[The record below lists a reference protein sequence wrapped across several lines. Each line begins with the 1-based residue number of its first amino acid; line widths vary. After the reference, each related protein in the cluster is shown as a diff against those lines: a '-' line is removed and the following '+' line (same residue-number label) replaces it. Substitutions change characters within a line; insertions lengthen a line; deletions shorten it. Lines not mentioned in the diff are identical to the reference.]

1 MPVVAACLVISSVMV
16 RMTVGMAATNRT
28 VLRPLAAPVK
38 FPVGTIRA
46 FLEAGYA
53 MTMWTA
59 RTNRMS
65 RLSVA
70 AATQLR
76 QLSVHLVRCS
86 AALGNAYTG
95 SGAVTGTQTA
105 RMAVTRKTAV
115 RSLLGLFCFLFC
127 FVPFYVVVLVLFL
140 FFACFICV
148 FLFCHFVF
156 CCVLFVCLFF
166 NDWNILCV
174 PVVKT

>member
-1 MPVVAACLVISSVMV
+1 MPAVAACLVISSVTV

-28 VLRPLAAPVK
+28 VLRPPAAPVK

-65 RLSVA
+65 RQSVV
-70 AATQLR
+70 AATQRR

-105 RMAVTRKTAV
+105 RMAVMRKTAV
-115 RSLLGLFCFLFC
+115 SSLLGLFFCFVSFLFC
-127 FVPFYVVVLVLFL
+127 VVFLFL
-140 FFACFICV
+140 FFLVWFGV
-148 FLFCHFVF
+148 FF
-156 CCVLFVCLFF
+156 VLF
-166 NDWNILCV
+166 
-174 PVVKT
+174 